1 MSVSTVVPKKK
12 KTSSRKKVPTKRPL
26 RALSHN
32 RTEIDRLLP
41 RQAVI
46 VQTLNQVFRQAVF
59 VPDGELLDRFD
70 EVLTTLKVDLPEDM
84 YPHALARLH
93 TILCTTCPKIQHD
106 GNDSNKNKKN
116 AKKKDNENA
125 EPGWYWTGTGHG
137 IVADEDDD

>member
-12 KTSSRKKVPTKRPL
+12 QTTHRKKVPTKRPM

-32 RTEIDRLLP
+32 RTEIERFLP

-59 VPDGELLDRFD
+59 VPDRQLLDRFD
-70 EVLTTLKVDLPEDM
+70 AVLTTLKVDLPEDM

-93 TILCTTCPKIQHD
+93 TILCTTCPKIHHTSD
-106 GNDSNKNKKN
+106 TDSKDTHKKN
-116 AKKKDNENA
+116 AENA
-125 EPGWYWTGTGHG
+125 EPGWYWTGISRLAG
-137 IVADEDDD
+137 VDEDDD